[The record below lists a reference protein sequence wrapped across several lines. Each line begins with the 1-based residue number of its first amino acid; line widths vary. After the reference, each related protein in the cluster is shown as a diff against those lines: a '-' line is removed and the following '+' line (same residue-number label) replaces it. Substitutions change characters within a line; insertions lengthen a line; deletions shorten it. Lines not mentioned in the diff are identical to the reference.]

1 MNRLLDLPEDI
12 LVLIYKWV
20 FKECAKQIDN
30 KNARS
35 LYDFYDMLKS
45 SKLCY
50 CINMDERDERDDT
63 NNIYLYRRLYI
74 KEDSRLYKIN
84 YIEYPISFVCA
95 DFGYIR
101 TIIEEFASIIYND
114 DNEEELNKLK
124 IIYVRVSSMSQ
135 KNDLERQKIYM
146 QKRYPGYLLIEDI
159 GSGLNFNRRGLRKII
174 KYAISGKIEE
184 LVVAY
189 KDRLARFGFELIEDL
204 IKEYSNGR
212 IIILNKNKDLE
223 PEEELVKDMLQIMN
237 IFTAKMNGLRKY
249 KEKD

>member
-1 MNRLLDLPEDI
+1 
-12 LVLIYKWV
+12 
-20 FKECAKQIDN
+20 
-30 KNARS
+30 
-35 LYDFYDMLKS
+35 
-45 SKLCY
+45 
-50 CINMDERDERDDT
+50 
-63 NNIYLYRRLYI
+63 
-74 KEDSRLYKIN
+74 
-84 YIEYPISFVCA
+84 
-95 DFGYIR
+95 
-101 TIIEEFASIIYND
+101 
-114 DNEEELNKLK
+114 
-124 IIYVRVSSMSQ
+124 VRVSSAAQ
-135 KNDLERQKIYM
+135 KNDLERQKLYM
-146 QKRYPGYLLIEDI
+146 QKRYPKHLLIEDI

-174 KYAISGKIEE
+174 KYAISGQLEE

>member
-1 MNRLLDLPEDI
+1 MEEKGKIDTIRTPGGKRLYNVD
-12 LVLIYKWV
+12 K
-20 FKECAKQIDN
+20 
-30 KNARS
+30 
-35 LYDFYDMLKS
+35 
-45 SKLCY
+45 
-50 CINMDERDERDDT
+50 
-63 NNIYLYRRLYI
+63 YI
-74 KEDSRLYKIN
+74 KEQTTNKI
-84 YIEYPISFVCA
+84 YH
-95 DFGYIR
+95 
-101 TIIEEFASIIYND
+101 D
-114 DNEEELNKLK
+114 DNEEELDKLK
-124 IIYVRVSSMSQ
+124 IIYVRVSSVAQ
-135 KNDLERQKIYM
+135 KNDLERQKLYM
-146 QKRYPGYLLIEDI
+146 QKRYPKHLLIEDI

-174 KYAISGKIEE
+174 KYAISGQLEE

>member
-1 MNRLLDLPEDI
+1 MGI
-12 LVLIYKWV
+12 T
-20 FKECAKQIDN
+20 
-30 KNARS
+30 
-35 LYDFYDMLKS
+35 
-45 SKLCY
+45 
-50 CINMDERDERDDT
+50 INIRT
-63 NNIYLYRRLYI
+63 PGGKRLYNVDKYI
-74 KEDSRLYKIN
+74 KDQTTNK
-84 YIEYPISFVCA
+84 
-95 DFGYIR
+95 
-101 TIIEEFASIIYND
+101 IYND